1 VGLHRINAAVLK
13 ALDDVSLADIAVPA
27 PESQTA
33 NRPAASRGLFADKAQ
48 D

>member
-1 VGLHRINAAVLK
+1 
-13 ALDDVSLADIAVPA
+13 VSLADIAVPV
-27 PESQTA
+27 PELQTA